1 MNHFIELKNVY
12 YQYDKTGFQISDMS
26 LKLYKGQCTILRGRN
41 GSGKTTVSKLI
52 MGIIEAQ
59 SGSIIVDGQDIRKK
73 KLCDNARNIGYLF
86 QNPDRHFFCS
96 TAKEE
101 IKFSLM
107 HNGYISSQA
116 EEKAIDLLERFSLA
130 DKANS
135 FPLKLSGGEKQ
146 RLALLAVIAANPPFY
161 ILDEPSSGIHKCL
174 KSSLIDM
181 LNQIKSSGSG
191 LCIIT
196 HDKAITQQLAN
207 RVITMD
213 AGRVIA
219 DEKA

>member
-1 MNHFIELKNVY
+1 MIPFIELKNVNY
-12 YQYDKTGFQISDMS
+12 RYKKTGFEITDMS
-26 LKLYKGQCTILRGRN
+26 LKLFKEQCTILRGRN
-41 GSGKTTVSKLI
+41 GSGKTTLSKLI

-59 SGSIIVDGQDIRKK
+59 SGSIIVEGQDIHKNN
-73 KLCDNARNIGYLF
+73 LSDNARKIGYLF

-101 IKFSLM
+101 IKFSLL
-107 HNGYISSQA
+107 HNGYNQSQA
-116 EEKAIDLLERFSLA
+116 EEKANKLLERFGLS

-146 RLALLAVIAANPPFY
+146 RLALLAVFAANPPFY
-161 ILDEPSSGIHKCL
+161 ILDEPISGIDKGM
-174 KSSLIDM
+174 KSSVIDM
-181 LNQIKSSGSG
+181 LKQFKSSGNG

-196 HDKAITQQLAN
+196 HDKTITQKLSD

-219 DEKA
+219 DEKS

>member
-1 MNHFIELKNVY
+1 MKPFIELKNVY
-12 YQYDKTGFQISDMS
+12 YRYKKTGFEITDMS
-26 LKLYKGQCTILRGRN
+26 LELYKGQFTILRGRN
-41 GSGKTTVSKLI
+41 GSGKTTLSKLI

-59 SGSIIVDGQDIRKK
+59 SGSIILDGQDIRRN
-73 KLCDNARNIGYLF
+73 KLSDNARKIGYLF

-101 IKFSLM
+101 IIFSLL
-107 HNGYISSQA
+107 HNGCNESQA
-116 EEKAIDLLERFSLA
+116 EAKANELLEHFGLA

-146 RLALLAVIAANPPFY
+146 RLALLAVFAINPPFY
-161 ILDEPSSGIHKCL
+161 ILDEPSSGIDKGM
-174 KSSLIDM
+174 KSSVIEM
-181 LNQIKSSGSG
+181 LKQIKNSGSG

-196 HDKAITQQLAN
+196 HDKTITQQLAD
-207 RVITMD
+207 RVITVD